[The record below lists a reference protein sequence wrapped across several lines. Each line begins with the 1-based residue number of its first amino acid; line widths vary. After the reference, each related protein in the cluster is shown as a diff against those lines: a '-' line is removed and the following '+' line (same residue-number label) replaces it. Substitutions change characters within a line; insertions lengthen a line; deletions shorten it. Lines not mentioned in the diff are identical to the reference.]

1 MEQKLKVTNALSD
14 PTRFNIYQHIIEK
27 MEAVTVND
35 IAETFDIHPNV
46 ARMHLS
52 KLEDVDL
59 IISYT
64 KKTGKGGRPSR
75 LYELSNHVIELN
87 FPHRDYKLLSA
98 IALETL
104 SKLGK
109 PGEKAL
115 FDTGFTYGQ
124 RMIDQYQDASKLSLE
139 QKLKLLRD
147 ASKLLGM
154 YADFHYSETDQS
166 ITYTIN
172 NCPFKEAATKNESIC
187 HMHEFFLKG
196 MFESLFEGITLS
208 ETNNM
213 LNGCKNCTYIAKLS
227 VV

>member
-14 PTRFNIYQHIIEK
+14 PTRFNIYQHIIEQS
-27 MEAVTVND
+27 EAVTVNE
-35 IAETFDIHPNV
+35 IAKAFDIHPNV

-52 KLEDVDL
+52 KLEDVEL
-59 IISYT
+59 VISYT

-87 FPHRDYKLLSA
+87 FPHRDYKLLSS

-104 SKLGK
+104 AKLGSSGK
-109 PGEKAL
+109 KAL

-124 RMIDQYQDASKLSLE
+124 QIMTYNQDASTLSTE
-139 QKLKLLRD
+139 EKLKMLRD

-154 YADFHYSETDQS
+154 YADFQYSESDQT

-172 NCPFKEAATKNESIC
+172 NCPFKEVATENDAIC
-187 HMHEFFLKG
+187 HMHEYFLKG
-196 MFESLFEGITLS
+196 MFESLFEDITLL
-208 ETNNM
+208 ETNNI
-213 LNGCKNCTYIAKLS
+213 LDGCKNCTYIAKLS